1 MTRSPAILLFRDC
14 PAVRVPSGEDAL
26 LPEGVPVY
34 LVQSL
39 GGSHTVQAPTVG
51 GLFRIAAKDA
61 DALGLTASP
70 DAPVA
75 KPAASGPATEEDAW
89 RALRQCYDPEIPVN
103 VVDLGLVYDLT
114 VSPLPGGNPSR
125 GGTPAKEEGVHVSV
139 KMTLTAP
146 GCGMGPAIA
155 ADAHARLLALPGVA
169 SAEVALVWDP
179 PWSAEM
185 MSPEGRRILGV

>member
-1 MTRSPAILLFRDC
+1 MTRTPAILLRRDC
-14 PAVRVPSGEDAL
+14 RAVRVPSGEAAL

-39 GGSHTVQAPTVG
+39 GGSFTVQAPTVG
-51 GLFRIAAKDA
+51 GLFRVAPADA
-61 DALGLTASP
+61 DALGLEA
-70 DAPVA
+70 A
-75 KPAASGPATEEDAW
+75 PAAPAERPSSGEPATEDDVW

-114 VSPLPGGNPSR
+114 VAPAR
-125 GGTPAKEEGVHVSV
+125 GGSADEGGGSHVSV

-155 ADAHARLLALPGVA
+155 ADARGRILALPGVA
-169 SAEVALVWDP
+169 SADVALVWDP

-185 MSPEGRRILGV
+185 MSPAGRRILGV

>member
-1 MTRSPAILLFRDC
+1 MFRDC
-14 PAVRVPSGEDAL
+14 PAVRVPSGEGAL

-39 GGSHTVQAPTVG
+39 GGSFTVQAPTVG
-51 GLFRIAAKDA
+51 GLFRIAAENA
-61 DALGLTASP
+61 DALGLTAPP
-70 DAPVA
+70 DAP
-75 KPAASGPATEEDAW
+75 PAEPGAGGPATEEDAW
-89 RALRQCYDPEIPVN
+89 RALRECYDPEIPVN

-114 VSPLPGGNPSR
+114 VIPLR
-125 GGTPAKEEGVHVSV
+125 GVTPLRDGPPPRSGTPAKDEGVHVSV

-185 MSPEGRRILGV
+185 MSAEGRRILGV